1 MDPPRADWLSGTGD
15 LFPGILFGG
24 SLVLLGLASSTGP
37 ISSLSIGLAGLAGG
51 TLVRRIPR
59 GGAVEWAPLPP
70 LAALTFEVSQVAPT
84 LAVSVVAALSA
95 LSFLL
100 WLAADPVGGL
110 RSRGVGASLAVPT
123 VGVGLALAVFLLL
136 PFGTEGQI
144 GLAAALL
151 AVVFGLAAWLYP
163 AAEAEEPSA
172 GPTA

>member
-1 MDPPRADWLSGTGD
+1 MDPPWAGRVSGTGD
-15 LFPGILFGG
+15 LFPALLFGG

-37 ISSLSIGLAGLAGG
+37 IASLSLGMAGLAGG
-51 TLVRRIPR
+51 TLLRRIPR
-59 GGAVEWAPLPP
+59 GGAMEWAPLPP
-70 LAALTFEVSQVAPT
+70 LAVLIFEVSQVAPT
-84 LAVSVVAALSA
+84 LAFSVVAAVGA

-110 RSRGVGASLAVPT
+110 RSRGVGASLVVPT

-144 GLAAALL
+144 GLAAGLL

-163 AAEAEEPSA
+163 AAGAEEPSA